1 MEPTPAPI
9 AAPQPGVHARAV
21 TSAIDRVVYCVA
33 RRWLLYLNSW
43 LVAFL
48 TVAVAAPVL
57 MADGYGGVARAMYA
71 LHRPFCHQRADRSFF
86 VLGEKMACCQRCA
99 TIYAGFLLFG
109 LAFAGLRG
117 RLHPLSWR
125 GLLLFALPMFV
136 DGITQATGLRE
147 SGWELRIITGA
158 LFATGA
164 AWLAL
169 PHLETGFA
177 DIRCRF
183 AARST
188 CLMVDE
194 QERLVVSTPLVPPS

>member
-9 AAPQPGVHARAV
+9 AAPQPGVHPTAV
-21 TSAIDRVVYCVA
+21 PLAIDRVVSWVA
-33 RRWLLYLNSW
+33 RRWLLCLNSW
-43 LVAFL
+43 LFAFL

-57 MADGYGGVARAMYA
+57 MAEGYGGVARVMYA

-99 TIYAGFLLFG
+99 TIYGGCLLFG

-125 GLLLFALPMFV
+125 GLLLVALPMII
-136 DGITQATGLRE
+136 DGMTQATGLRE
-147 SGWELRIITGA
+147 STWELRMITGA

-177 DIRCRF
+177 DIRRRL
-183 AARST
+183 AARFT
-188 CLMVDE
+188 CLMVDQ
-194 QERLVVSTPLVPPS
+194 QERSVVGTPRVPPS